1 MVNPYTDKGSVRTF
15 LNTVNDQDLVWH
27 RDREDRTV
35 TVLEGSGWS
44 FQFDDQMPM
53 ELIKGSIIKI
63 PAMKYHRILK
73 KDTATDLKLQ
83 IDRN

>member
-15 LNTVNDQDLVWH
+15 LSTVNDQDLIWH
-27 RDREDRTV
+27 RDREDRTI

-44 FQFDDQMPM
+44 FQFDDQMPI
-53 ELIKGSIIKI
+53 ELIEGNVIKI